1 MSIVHFNQDCF
12 LVLFFQNIL
21 AIRLLLYQNNN
32 SGNKKTLL
40 SRISFYLFLIVCFD
54 SLGIN
59 TSPCLHQEKLHF
71 FGRTPLP
78 TTETS
83 NFFFWNPPFQ
93 NNLLSFHL
101 VSQGLGIELVCSFI
115 QIPSDQLLSHHS
127 KNSDKIFQ
135 LPYES

>member
-1 MSIVHFNQDCF
+1 MSIVHSNQDCF

-21 AIRLLLYQNNN
+21 EIRLLLYQNNN

-83 NFFFWNPPFQ
+83 NFFF
-93 NNLLSFHL
+93 LLEQPTQFSPSESGIRYRAGLFFYLDSLRL
-101 VSQGLGIELVCSFI
+101 VT
-115 QIPSDQLLSHHS
+115 LSS
-127 KNSDKIFQ
+127 LKKQ
-135 LPYES
+135 

>member
-1 MSIVHFNQDCF
+1 MSIVHSNQYCF

-40 SRISFYLFLIVCFD
+40 SQNPFVYFD

-59 TSPCLHQEKLHF
+59 PSSCLHQEKLHF
-71 FGRTPLP
+71 FGRSSLP
-78 TTETS
+78 NRETS